1 MRFVLFL
8 VVAFFASSALVTAET
23 VVVLNPSQDNSIYEN
38 SPSNSNGSGDFLF
51 AGQNASPSPR
61 RALIQFDLSTIP
73 TDAVITGA
81 SMNLFASQVA
91 STDAYDVSLYR
102 LESAWGESTSDA
114 NGGEGGGIAA
124 ATGDA
129 TWINSFFDDQFW
141 TTAGGDFSADAS
153 ATTTVSTTGA
163 YTWSS
168 PGLVSD
174 IQGWLDGSVSN
185 FGWIAIGN
193 ETVASSAKRFNSRS
207 NGSSNPAL
215 TIEFSTTAVPEPS
228 SACLLGALGLGLLI
242 RRRRPVC

>member
-1 MRFVLFL
+1 MRIVLFF
-8 VVAFFASSALVTAET
+8 VVAFFASSALVNAAT

-38 SPSNSNGSGDFLF
+38 SPGNSNGSGDFFF

-61 RALIQFDLSTIP
+61 RALIQFDLTAIP

-81 SMNLFASQVA
+81 SLSLFASQVA
-91 STDAYDVSLYR
+91 SSTAYDVSLYR

-114 NGGEGGGIAA
+114 NGGEGAGIAA

-129 TWINSFFDDQFW
+129 TWTNTFFNDQFW
-141 TTAGGDFSADAS
+141 TTPGGDFVADAS

-168 PGLVSD
+168 PSMVSE
-174 IQGWLDGSVSN
+174 IQGWVDGSVAN

-193 ETVASSAKRFNSRS
+193 EAVASSAKRFNSRS
-207 NGSSNPAL
+207 NGSNNPAL
-215 TIEFSTTAVPEPS
+215 TVEFTAVPEPS
-228 SACLLGALGLGLLI
+228 SACLLGALGLGLLV
-242 RRRRPVC
+242 RRRR